1 MLALTSSLPPPA
13 GIGKLSPYLK
23 VETIDNTP
31 TPAALGQPP
40 VPASPAAP
48 WTGRDWLIAGLL
60 IFGFAPLLLQFFTNL
75 WERPYYQFFPMA
87 LAGAVL
93 LAKRG
98 LEELPRPLAPG
109 AFVLTIL
116 LLLASFGLLALGLLL
131 WSPWLAGIAALLC
144 VAGLAWGNGGWR
156 ALRAVVPAL
165 LLLCTFIPP
174 PLALDAR
181 LMVALRGLAVQWS
194 SRLLD
199 FLGVVHSLSG
209 NVIDLPQRQLL
220 VEEACSGINS
230 VLLTLATCVF
240 FLFWR
245 RRPLWRLLVCLPFV
259 FAGVLLGNVIRICFG
274 AWLQF
279 YFHHDILSGWRHET
293 VGLIL
298 LVGYVAL
305 IVSLDECLEF
315 LTHPVQPGPPVT
327 PPAAAPLA
335 RPSLAAAVAPG
346 WMLMVAV
353 GFALLG
359 TVTLGVRLHAQKK
372 HYHLAGH
379 TALPANTTFNLPARI
394 GGWQRLDSAIPFHK
408 AQTQGI
414 NSQSWNY
421 QNGDLVA
428 SVAIDYPFLGY
439 HDVRECYSLVGWSI
453 DHAERESSP
462 GGPGD
467 PAGIPHMAVEMSRE
481 PVSHASLWFSTV
493 DEEGNW
499 LERPAVAK
507 GLLERW
513 QLTDQPLTSSYR
525 VQLLVTAYA
534 PLSAAERDQAR
545 QLFFAARQEL
555 VRQLLEKLRGK
566 P

>member
-1 MLALTSSLPPPA
+1 MT
-13 GIGKLSPYLK
+13 
-23 VETIDNTP
+23 
-31 TPAALGQPP
+31 AAPGQPP
-40 VPASPAAP
+40 EPASCAAP
-48 WTGRDWLIAGLL
+48 WTARDWLITALL
-60 IFGFAPLLLQFFTNL
+60 VLGFAPLVLPFFTNL
-75 WERPYYQFFPMA
+75 WQRPYYQFFPMA

-98 LEELPRPLAPG
+98 LEELPRPLRPG
-109 AFVLTIL
+109 APLLTIL
-116 LLLASFGLLALGLLL
+116 LLAASFILLALGLLL

-144 VAGLAWGNGGWR
+144 VAGLAWGSGGWR
-156 ALRAVVPAL
+156 ALQAVFPTL

-240 FLFWR
+240 FIFWR
-245 RRPLWRLLVCLPFV
+245 RRSLWRLLICLPFV
-259 FAGVLLGNVIRICFG
+259 FAGVLLGNVVRICFG

-279 YFHHDILSGWRHET
+279 YYHHDILSGWRHET

-305 IVSLDECLEF
+305 IVSLDELMEF
-315 LTHPVQPGPPVT
+315 LTHPVQPAPPVA
-327 PPAAAPLA
+327 PPAVVAP
-335 RPSLAAAVAPG
+335 RPAVAAAMAPA
-346 WMLMVAV
+346 WMLTVAAT
-353 GFALLG
+353 FALLG
-359 TVTLGVRLHAQKK
+359 AVTLGVKLHAQKK

-379 TALPANTTFNLPARI
+379 TVLPATTTFNLPPQV
-394 GGWQRLDSAIPFHK
+394 GGWKRLDAASPFHK

-421 QNGDLVA
+421 QNGELVA

-439 HDVRECYSLVGWSI
+439 HDVRECYSLIGWSI
-453 DHAERESSP
+453 DQSTRETSL
-462 GGPGD
+462 GGPGE
-467 PAGIPHMAVEMSRE
+467 PAGIPHLAVEMSRE

-525 VQLLVTAYA
+525 VQLLVAGYA
-534 PLSAAERDQAR
+534 PLTTTEREQAR

-555 VRQLLEKLRGK
+555 VRQLLQKLRGQ